1 MAPARLAASPRA
13 ARPGVAVSR
22 LAGRVAIVTGAAHGI
37 GRAIGVALA
46 REGATVWACDVRP
59 AELEATRAAID
70 GVRAGAG
77 RADVV
82 DVRDSAT
89 VHAFVARA
97 AAEAGRLDVLVNTA
111 GGVAGQVMRPIEDV
125 SDEDWRVI
133 FAINLDG
140 AFHFTRAVVP
150 VMKRGGGG
158 AIVNISSGAGRSYS
172 LTGIQAYASAKAG
185 LIGFTRQTARELGP
199 HGIRANSIAPG
210 FVRSNPASE
219 AQWQA
224 MGEAGQQAL
233 LESIALRRLGT
244 PEDIARA
251 VVFFASDEAGWIT
264 GQTISVDGGH
274 WMLG

>member
-1 MAPARLAASPRA
+1 
-13 ARPGVAVSR
+13 VE
-22 LAGRVAIVTGAAHGI
+22 
-37 GRAIGVALA
+37 LA
-46 REGATVWACDVRP
+46 REGASVWACDVLARELEETRRTVEAAAAGACRV
-59 AELEATRAAID
+59 AEL
-70 GVRAGAG
+70 
-77 RADVV
+77 
-82 DVRDSAT
+82 DVRDPEAVT
-89 VHAFVARA
+89 AVVARIDA
-97 AAEAGRLDVLVNTA
+97 TAGRIDALVNSA
-111 GGVAGQVMRPIEDV
+111 GGVAGQTMRPIEQVTD
-125 SDEDWRVI
+125 DDWQVI
-133 FAINLDG
+133 FAINLNG
-140 AFHFTRAVVP
+140 AFHFTRAAAP
-150 VMKRGGGG
+150 IMKRAGRG

-199 HGIRANSIAPG
+199 QGIRVNCIAPG

-219 AQWQA
+219 AQWHA
-224 MGEAGQQAL
+224 MGEAGQRTL